1 VPDCIL
7 HQWLNEKAG
16 YGSTFHL
23 RRDLRLDPQVVP
35 EGSLSP
41 GFSYTR
47 ELSEYLS
54 RKKLEWNQK
63 HGNPVF
69 GIVGD
74 FKGDCQPSHH
84 RREPIYHNITVR
96 EALNLMAIRS
106 LQVARE
112 TTNKPSWA
120 KPTPISWKYRFRS
133 DIDADTG
140 LGGVP
145 AFQTF

>member
-1 VPDCIL
+1 MFS
-7 HQWLNEKAG
+7 H
-16 YGSTFHL
+16 T
-23 RRDLRLDPQVVP
+23 
-35 EGSLSP
+35 GSLST
-41 GFSYTR
+41 GLSYTR

-54 RKKLEWNQK
+54 RKKEEWNQK

-74 FKGDCQPSHH
+74 FKGDCQRSHH

-96 EALNLMAIRS
+96 EALNRMAIRS

-120 KPTPISWKYRFRS
+120 RPTPISWKYRFRS
-133 DIDADTG
+133 DRDVGTG
-140 LGGVP
+140 LGGTP
-145 AFQTF
+145 IFQAF